1 MCVRSCMGY
10 KKTKNFD
17 EIRCD
22 LTLIEINIICDVPF
36 NVRIRP

>member
-1 MCVRSCMGY
+1 MGY

-36 NVRIRP
+36 YFIDIMCE